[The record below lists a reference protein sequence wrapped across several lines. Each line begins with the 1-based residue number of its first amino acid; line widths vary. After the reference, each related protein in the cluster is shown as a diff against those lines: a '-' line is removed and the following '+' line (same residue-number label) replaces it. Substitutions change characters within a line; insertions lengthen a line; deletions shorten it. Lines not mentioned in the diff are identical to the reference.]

1 MYNIVKKGGCII
13 HQNVRR
19 EQDNRKKF
27 RFNFQIH
34 APQVRLIDSDGQQ
47 LGIVDRKTALQ
58 KAREREL
65 DLVEIVPTASP
76 PVCRIMDLNK
86 FLYEQKKKEKEIK
99 KRQRIIQTKEIRF
112 TPETSEHDYKFKKQ
126 HVEEFLKEGHRVKVT
141 IFYKGREIM
150 HKERGYQL
158 LERLTKELSATGK
171 VERPPKL
178 EGPRLSVTLI
188 PILKGDVKCQN

>member
-1 MYNIVKKGGCII
+1 M
-13 HQNVRR
+13 RR
-19 EQDNRKKF
+19 YPDNRKKF
-27 RFNFQIH
+27 RFNFQIQ

-47 LGIVDRKTALQ
+47 LGIVDRKQALQ

-99 KRQRIIQTKEIRF
+99 KKQKVFQTKEIRF
-112 TPETSEHDYKFKKQ
+112 TPETSEHDYRFKKQ
-126 HVEEFLKEGHRVKVT
+126 HVEDFLKEGHRVKVT
-141 IFYKGREIM
+141 IFYKGREII

-158 LERLTKELSATGK
+158 LERLTKELADTGK

-178 EGPRLSVTLI
+178 EGPRLSVTFI
-188 PILKGDVKCQN
+188 P

>member
-1 MYNIVKKGGCII
+1 M
-13 HQNVRR
+13 RR
-19 EQDNRKKF
+19 YPDNRKKF
-27 RFNFQIH
+27 RFNFQIQ

-47 LGIVDRKTALQ
+47 LGIVDRKQALQ

-99 KRQRIIQTKEIRF
+99 KKQKVFQTKEIRF
-112 TPETSEHDYKFKKQ
+112 TPETSEHDYRFKKQ
-126 HVEEFLKEGHRVKVT
+126 HVEDFLKEGHRVKVT
-141 IFYKGREIM
+141 IFYKGREII

-158 LERLTKELSATGK
+158 LERLTKELADTGK

-178 EGPRLSVTLI
+178 EGPRLSVTFI
-188 PILKGDVKCQN
+188 PV